1 MAFIDDVLNGK
12 YKTSEEKEK
21 LREQQRSNAKKVSNL
36 ILNNQNKK
44 TVLSERGN
52 TIGNNRK
59 KDTKTIAKSQNKDLI
74 DGVSNIV
81 NPNSWVNKV
90 ISKNKIDNKKQDK
103 ETSNDNLFTMIKNA
117 NIAKENQKLKEEN
130 AGNSN
135 NIILP
140 MPNNKTDKKANIWNK
155 RVDANGKELDN
166 LTTGQQF
173 EKSRK
178 VLPIFLKNVGI
189 GADSVVPSIVN
200 YGNAI
205 NQLSYEGLVN
215 KGLID
220 YNSDNIVYRRQGY
233 LDKKENDRSNKI
245 QENINEVLPY
255 DNVSKKLATVAPSIG
270 ENLVS
275 MGVTKLNP
283 VLGTASFM
291 LSAAGKYLNDAK
303 ARGMSTDKAFG
314 YATVM
319 GLAEGGSEALVSA
332 NMLSSA
338 KKLVTGTGI
347 SKKVLGSMGMNI
359 GENFFQEAIMEP
371 LQEATAQAI
380 GGKDTANWDNIWGR
394 MLESGLDGALSA
406 LLLQGASV
414 GIASSVSV
422 MGKLKNKIVPTIQEY
437 MKALVDIQNSGKVN
451 TKDVINGAVIATID
465 GINKNDVLNIQQ
477 VQLNNQNNTQV
488 IPMQNKVVENIKMD
502 NEKILYHQ
510 TKANSLEEMDLSLR
524 KAGLSDTSTP
534 FGIFLKE
541 TDVDIGLEGKNQLKM
556 KAIMKNPLEV
566 KNRNQLKEIV
576 FKYNERYKNIIENE
590 GKTDEYYSKLNS
602 EIETKIDELY
612 EKEYIAQG
620 VEKEKLKVEL
630 EKLSIQQKDILDQ
643 WTNSG
648 RKIAKVAQE
657 EITKTI
663 KDLGYDSIIL
673 KEDEGSLGRKIK
685 SYIVFNKSQLKPAQ
699 NKVTQNGLSTELNDI
714 LNNKQLPIQ
723 NYQYEKSKNAKID
736 NLRKEASKYF
746 NNSEQTKNFVN
757 MLEKIITDKNV
768 EIRIDS
774 NLMTTDG
781 KIANGSYSDGVITIN
796 PNSNRLGEF
805 IAIHE
810 LTHAIGTKQM
820 ANMIENY
827 KNSNLEFES
836 SIQDLLKNY
845 NINEINEEA
854 LADISGQLF
863 GNQEFIN
870 DMAKNTPNIFQKIYS
885 EIKYLWHQFRGYKNQ
900 NQFVEDLYYKWTQ
913 VYNSNNKLNNSSY
926 YSIQNEKLYF
936 RFDNKGG
943 FRGKEHQT
951 GVSMWEYT
959 IDDLLQPNY
968 EAYEDIEGNI
978 NFEAAE
984 KEVNDILK
992 MYDTTYEEYNNMSET
1007 DQIKIKREIAIDKGL
1022 ITNGASVFD
1031 LTEDGLDFFE
1041 RYDGDHHETDYPQVN
1056 IFTGKHNGWGADGE
1070 NVVIPNEVFY
1080 TGKTQE
1086 ISDILYDYEL
1096 TNKQKVDKIL
1106 DLIEKTYNNSKKMN
1120 NANSLY
1126 SIQESKNNSK
1136 WQDYLEKNF
1145 KPTGTRTN
1153 LQDIKL
1159 PTKEYFENKNI
1170 QEVLTDA
1177 DYEVLNKIYEKEGK
1191 TQLLTEKRKAKL
1203 LEKYANDKLAIKDS
1217 LDILAQK
1224 FINKGHYI
1232 DQLSQK
1238 ANNPELKFAYDRN
1251 LNSFAEGQYVV
1262 GVAQT
1267 DNQGNNIGK
1276 SINDI
1281 WQPIEDSK
1289 LTKEF
1294 SEYLLHK
1301 HNIDRSG
1308 RNKFIFG
1315 EEIGPTEST
1324 AIALELETKH
1334 PEFKEYAKNIKE
1346 FNHNNL
1352 NNLKE
1357 AGMLTQDTIDY
1368 IEAMYPNYIAISRN
1382 LEDNLYTGNNDK
1394 TGTKLPLKK
1403 ATGGNADIQ
1412 PIKETMAQQSIRIK
1426 RLINQNEL
1434 GKELSKTL
1442 KNAIVDEGAD
1452 ISLSPTMLL
1461 DIDTM
1466 VNTDVNGI
1474 KYYLY
1479 FEDGKQL
1486 KLKINDNLYESLKPT
1501 EISKIEKTLPVK
1513 ALQKVNNIHRSL
1525 LTSSNPLFIVTNFFK
1540 DFQDGA
1546 FNSKYSS
1553 KFIKNYG
1560 KALNEIYTKGKY
1572 YESYMA
1578 NGGMSNTYF
1587 DYETGIKKT
1596 NKFVEKIRNAN
1607 EIVEQL
1613 PRLAEFISTL
1623 EDGKSLNEALYNASE
1638 ITTNFKRGGDIT
1650 KAINRNLANFLN
1662 ASIQGLDKQFRNFSG
1677 QNGAKGYVN
1686 LLAKATIMSIIPS
1699 ILNHILL
1706 DDDEDY
1712 QDLSQSTKDLY
1723 YLFKCDDGK
1732 FIRIPK
1738 GRVLSIFGAAAR
1750 RTLETIQGQD
1760 DAWDGFGETIINQ
1773 VAPNNPLEDNILA
1786 PITQVKNNK
1795 TWYGSDLVSSRLQ
1808 QELPENQYDE
1818 TTDEFSKWLGKL
1830 TKKSPKKI
1838 NYLIDQYS
1846 GGIGDIILPMIT
1858 PQAKQNVFVDKFTTD
1873 SVLKNKNVSKFYET
1887 LEKQTQI
1894 ANDNFATDEDEL
1906 QLKYL
1911 NGISKDMGNLYKE
1924 KRQVQMSNISNKEK
1938 TQKVREIQEKINQL
1952 AEKGLTNY
1960 KNGSQNKNSS
1970 KIGDEEYYKNSNG
1983 EWTILTDEEKNKNTN
1998 ISTETYSDYKQKVYN
2013 KKNEKV
2019 SNGELKKSQDLKTK
2033 DKIQI
2038 LLDSKYSEKEKKS
2051 IYENYIKSSND
2062 IEYDIIKQTGI
2073 NFEQYLKYKQQDFE
2087 SDKKDDGTTTGKTVS
2102 ESKKTKVYNYINNMN
2117 IDYNQKLVLL
2127 GTQYTL
2133 TSSEKSKL
2141 ANYIN
2146 ELSIKK
2152 DEKLKIYKKLKGF
2165 TVYKDGRVTW

>member
-1 MAFIDDVLNGK
+1 MAVKFKLSN
-12 YKTSEEKEK
+12 EEKERANRF
-21 LREQQRSNAKKVSNL
+21 LEIMNEQKSNDTSNSNLFVNQNINLPGVNNKANNYALPTVRLATNEEKNIKQKTINKSNNLLSKVGYVAKKGGTGILSGITGIAQAGLTDTANNL
-36 ILNNQNKK
+36 QKGNDKSGVEVATNLLEATSGILNPMQTYNKYIKNLPNMIGNAIK
-44 TVLSERGN
+44 TINDKDSN
-52 TIGNNRK
+52 TIE
-59 KDTKTIAKSQNKDLI
+59 
-74 DGVSNIV
+74 
-81 NPNSWVNKV
+81 
-90 ISKNKIDNKKQDK
+90 KI
-103 ETSNDNLFTMIKNA
+103 TSLGTTALSDAL
-117 NIAKENQKLKEEN
+117 
-130 AGNSN
+130 SN
-135 NIILP
+135 NTARNIL
-140 MPNNKTDKKANIWNK
+140 DSG
-155 RVDANGKELDN
+155 VQLVG
-166 LTTGQQF
+166 
-173 EKSRK
+173 K
-178 VLPIFLKNVGI
+178 VLPDNASEKTLELNKKISEPIDKINQNLYLEGQNYDKATQFMGDATQSVGNM
-189 GADSVVPSIVN
+189 VPSIAVT
-200 YGNAI
+200 AI
-205 NQLSYEGLVN
+205 TKNPNIGLLTMGISAKGQSTQEALN
-215 KGLID
+215 KGATLNEAIKIGD
-220 YNSDNIVYRRQGY
+220 TKGAIEVATEMLTGGVNIFGKGALDDIVEKGIKDKVKSKVGKYLLEKGY
-233 LDKKENDRSNKI
+233 QLGG
-245 QENINEVLPY
+245 EVLEETIS
-255 DNVSKKLATVAPSIG
+255 D
-270 ENLVS
+270 
-275 MGVTKLNP
+275 
-283 VLGTASFM
+283 VLGTAIDKGTVDPDATYSIEDWGDTAVTTI
-291 LSAAGKYLNDAK
+291 LSTLILNAITGGIGKTNNYDYNTQQ
-303 ARGMSTDKAFG
+303 R
-314 YATVM
+314 
-319 GLAEGGSEALVSA
+319 
-332 NMLSSA
+332 
-338 KKLVTGTGI
+338 
-347 SKKVLGSMGMNI
+347 
-359 GENFFQEAIMEP
+359 
-371 LQEATAQAI
+371 LQEAQNI
-380 GGKDTANWDNIWGR
+380 IDN
-394 MLESGLDGALSA
+394 
-406 LLLQGASV
+406 
-414 GIASSVSV
+414 
-422 MGKLKNKIVPTIQEY
+422 
-437 MKALVDIQNSGKVN
+437 VN
-451 TKDVINGAVIATID
+451 
-465 GINKNDVLNIQQ
+465 NKNNLSNLQQEQINNNSNIQIQ
-477 VQLNNQNNTQV
+477 QI
-488 IPMQNKVVENIKMD
+488 IPQQNKMYQN
-502 NEKILYHQ
+502 Q
-510 TKANSLEEMDLSLR
+510 TS
-524 KAGLSDTSTP
+524 
-534 FGIFLKE
+534 
-541 TDVDIGLEGKNQLKM
+541 NQ
-556 KAIMKNPLEV
+556 I
-566 KNRNQLKEIV
+566 
-576 FKYNERYKNIIENE
+576 
-590 GKTDEYYSKLNS
+590 
-602 EIETKIDELY
+602 
-612 EKEYIAQG
+612 
-620 VEKEKLKVEL
+620 
-630 EKLSIQQKDILDQ
+630 
-643 WTNSG
+643 
-648 RKIAKVAQE
+648 
-657 EITKTI
+657 
-663 KDLGYDSIIL
+663 
-673 KEDEGSLGRKIK
+673 
-685 SYIVFNKSQLKPAQ
+685 
-699 NKVTQNGLSTELNDI
+699 
-714 LNNKQLPIQ
+714 QLPIRS
-723 NYQYEKSKNAKID
+723 YQYVETENTKIN
-736 NLRKEASKYF
+736 NLRQDMSKYWIDT
-746 NNSEQTKNFVN
+746 NETKALGSVI
-757 MLEKIITDKNV
+757 EKIITDKGYNVRLDNTIKNQKGNSVNAQITTLNNGEV
-768 EIRIDS
+768 EIRI
-774 NLMTTDG
+774 
-781 KIANGSYSDGVITIN
+781 N
-796 PNSNRLGEF
+796 PNAKNVGEF
-805 IAIHE
+805 LLMHE
-810 LTHAIGTKQM
+810 TTHAIGTQEMKDLVM
-820 ANMIENY
+820 DYAS
-827 KNSNLEFES
+827 KNTEFNNALESLKETYGV
-836 SIQDLLKNY
+836 QDVSD
-845 NINEINEEA
+845 EV

-870 DMAKNTPNIFQKIYS
+870 NLSMEKPNIFKRIYNKII
-885 EIKYLWHQFRGYKNQ
+885 ELANKITG
-900 NQFVEDLYYKWTQ
+900 
-913 VYNSNNKLNNSSY
+913 NSNEALFIRNLENKWQEAYRTQNNNLNNNSY
-926 YSIQNEKLYF
+926 YSIQTDTNGNRYIKVDTDQHIFDGIAEKDYNKIAKMYMQDYLMGKTTLSNNDNTIIDRKSINKYTNPGNTQYQFEEKMKLTPELRNVLKISEKVAQNLPTKSNSKYSKWEYYKFKFTIDGNSFEGLVNIGIDNNGNKHFYEINQIKKTSISGTSLNRGTSLSNNSILPTNKNVNNTTKYSIQNKEKNTQNRINENQIPKEIYNKLRNEKLYF
-936 RFDNKGG
+936 RFDDEGG
-943 FRGKEHQT
+943 FRGKEHMS
-951 GVSMWEYT
+951 GVAMWEDT
-959 IDDLLQPNY
+959 IIDKINENNKGYYDENDNYIEKNSLLERYGITQEQYYNMNN
-968 EAYEDIEGNI
+968 EQQFKI
-978 NFEAAE
+978 N
-984 KEVNDILK
+984 
-992 MYDTTYEEYNNMSET
+992 
-1007 DQIKIKREIAIDKGL
+1007 QEIAIDEGL
-1022 ITNGASVFD
+1022 VTNGASVFE

-1041 RYDGDHHETDYPQVN
+1041 RYDSDHYETDYPQFN
-1056 IFTGKHNGWGADGE
+1056 IFAGKHNGWGADGE
-1070 NVVIPNEVFY
+1070 SVVIPSEVFY

-1120 NANSLY
+1120 NANLLY
-1126 SIQESKNNSK
+1126 SIQEFENNSK

-1153 LQDIKL
+1153 LEDIKL
-1159 PTKEYFENKNI
+1159 PTKEYFENKKM

-1191 TQLLTEKRKAKL
+1191 TQILTEKKKAKL
-1203 LEKYANDKLAIKDS
+1203 LEKYANDKFAIKDS

-1238 ANNPELKFAYDRN
+1238 ANNPELKFTYDRN
-1251 LNSFAEGQYVV
+1251 LNSFAEGQYVI

-1281 WQPIEDSK
+1281 WRPIEDK
-1289 LTKEF
+1289 GLTKEF

-1315 EEIGPTEST
+1315 EEIGATEST
-1324 AIALELETKH
+1324 AIALELENRH
-1334 PEFKEYAKNIKE
+1334 PEFKQYAKDIKE

-1382 LEDNLYTGNNDK
+1382 IEDSLYTGNNEK
-1394 TGTKLPLKK
+1394 TGTTSPLKK

-1442 KNAIVDEGAD
+1442 KNSIVDEGVD

-1461 DIDTM
+1461 DMDTM
-1466 VNTDVNGI
+1466 VDTDVDGS

-1486 KLKINDNLYESLKPT
+1486 KLKINDNLYESLKAT

-1553 KFIKNYG
+1553 KFVKNYG

-1596 NKFVEKIRNAN
+1596 NKFVEKIRNSN

-1623 EDGKSLNEALYNASE
+1623 EDGKSLNEALYNAAE

-1650 KAINRNLANFLN
+1650 KAINRNGANFLN
-1662 ASIQGLDKQFRNFSG
+1662 ASIQGFDKQFRNFSG
-1677 QNGAKGYVN
+1677 QNGAKGYIN
-1686 LLAKATIMSIIPS
+1686 LLAKATIMSIMPAIF
-1699 ILNHILL
+1699 NHMLL
-1706 DDDEDY
+1706 SDDEDY
-1712 QDLSQSTKDLY
+1712 QDLPQSDKDLY
-1723 YLFKCDDGK
+1723 YLFKYDEGK
-1732 FIRIPK
+1732 FRRIPK

-1750 RTLETIQGQD
+1750 RTLEMIQGQD
-1760 DAWDGFGETIINQ
+1760 DAWDDFGSTIINQ

-1786 PITQVKNNK
+1786 PIIQVKNNK
-1795 TWYGSDLVSSRLQ
+1795 TWYGTDLVSSRLQ
-1808 QELPENQYDE
+1808 KELPENQYDE
-1818 TTDEFSKWLGKL
+1818 KTDNFSKWLGKQI
-1830 TKKSPKKI
+1830 KVSPKKI

-1911 NGISKDMGNLYKE
+1911 NSISKDMSDLYKE

-1952 AEKGLTNY
+1952 AEKGLINY

-2019 SNGELKKSQDLKTK
+2019 SNGELKKSQDLKPK

-2038 LLDSKYSEKEKKS
+2038 LLDSKYSEKEKKA

-2062 IEYDIIKQTGI
+2062 TEYDIMKQTGI

-2102 ESKKTKVYNYINNMN
+2102 GSKKTKVYDYINNMN
-2117 IDYNQKLVLL
+2117 IEYNQKLVLL

-2146 ELSIKK
+2146 ELNIKK
-2152 DEKLKIYKKLKGF
+2152 GEKLKIYEKLKGF